1 MSAAVRR
8 SPLSD
13 WHSLH
18 TREWGVRESMP
29 TPVSYHEPLADDA
42 PVRLQD
48 VSWRRRFG
56 CKGPEAGRWLKA
68 EGLSVPEPANSW
80 AVDAQG
86 NLVARLA
93 TSEFLVEA
101 LGDEHRRID
110 MLRALLPANDVYP
123 VIRQDVAF
131 VLQGKRARDL
141 LLQTCSFNFD
151 TLPLTAD
158 RSGTAVL
165 TSMVGVGVTVIPRI
179 VGMVREYRIW
189 CDPSFGLY
197 LWSTLVGIAKEMGG
211 GAIAN
216 GQQSTTASRGE
227 SKW

>member
-1 MSAAVRR
+1 MSTAVRR

-13 WHSLH
+13 WHALH
-18 TREWGVRESMP
+18 AREWCVRESMAMP
-29 TPVSYHEPLADDA
+29 ASYHEQVADDA
-42 PVRLQD
+42 PLRLHD

-68 EGLSVPEPANSW
+68 KGLSIPEPANSW
-80 AVDAQG
+80 AADPKG

-101 LGDEHRRID
+101 LGNEQQRIG
-110 MLRALLPANDVYP
+110 MLSGLLPANDVYP
-123 VIRQDVAF
+123 VIRQDAAF

-151 TLPLTAD
+151 ALPVTEE
-158 RSGTAVL
+158 RSGTAVM
-165 TSMVGVGVTVIPRI
+165 TSMVGVGVTVIPRV

-227 SKW
+227 S